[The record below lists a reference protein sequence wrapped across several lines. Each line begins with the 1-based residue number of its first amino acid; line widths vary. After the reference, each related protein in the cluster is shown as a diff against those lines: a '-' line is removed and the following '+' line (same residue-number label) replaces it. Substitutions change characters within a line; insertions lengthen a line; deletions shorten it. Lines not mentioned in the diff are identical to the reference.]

1 MNLKLTLPIVVLV
14 ATIFGTITLMAT
26 SSRVNPTQPEAIL
39 TTVRTMEV
47 LPKRVAM
54 TVHSQG
60 SVSPRTETNL
70 VPEVSGRVI
79 WISPKLVSGGSFEAN
94 EVLLRIDDRDYKS
107 ASGRAQAALDRA
119 GAENEHSRFE
129 LQRLRKLESRQL
141 ASRSQMEGALRV
153 ARIADANLNDAQLA
167 LEQAQR
173 DLSRTEIIVPFSGLV
188 RNERVDVGQFI
199 SRGTSIATVYATD
212 FVEVRLPIA
221 NEQLA
226 YLNIPLTQHGEFDET
241 IAPNVTLRASYAG
254 REFSWNARL
263 VRAEAEIDAKSRMVF
278 VVARVDNTQTV
289 LSNDPPLRVGQFVR
303 ADIEGTSA
311 DAIVELPR
319 SAIRNNE
326 QVLIV
331 DSEDRLHFRDVVIM
345 RFYRDKAYVIGGL
358 EAGERICVSQIQTV
372 VEGMRVN
379 TQEPENNGLESS

>member
-1 MNLKLTLPIVVLV
+1 MTIDELKTNSPDSRPSCHHFRNNNVNGDKFARKSDSARGHSDDCTDYGSTPKAGRHDRSLPRVGLS
-14 ATIFGTITLMAT
+14 TNRNQPR
-26 SSRVNPTQPEAIL
+26 SRGFRQSHL
-39 TTVRTMEV
+39 D
-47 LPKRVAM
+47 
-54 TVHSQG
+54 
-60 SVSPRTETNL
+60 
-70 VPEVSGRVI
+70 
-79 WISPKLVSGGSFEAN
+79 SFEAN

-199 SRGTSIATVYATD
+199 CRGTSIATVYATD

-278 VVARVDNTQTV
+278 VGARVDNTQTV

-345 RFYRDKAYVIGGL
+345 RFYRDKAYVIDGL

>member
-1 MNLKLTLPIVVLV
+1 MI
-14 ATIFGTITLMAT
+14 
-26 SSRVNPTQPEAIL
+26 
-39 TTVRTMEV
+39 
-47 LPKRVAM
+47 
-54 TVHSQG
+54 
-60 SVSPRTETNL
+60 
-70 VPEVSGRVI
+70 
-79 WISPKLVSGGSFEAN
+79 
-94 EVLLRIDDRDYKS
+94 
-107 ASGRAQAALDRA
+107 
-119 GAENEHSRFE
+119 
-129 LQRLRKLESRQL
+129 
-141 ASRSQMEGALRV
+141 
-153 ARIADANLNDAQLA
+153 
-167 LEQAQR
+167 
-173 DLSRTEIIVPFSGLV
+173 TEIGRQGGEF
-188 RNERVDVGQFI
+188 
-199 SRGTSIATVYATD
+199 
-212 FVEVRLPIA
+212 
-221 NEQLA
+221 
-226 YLNIPLTQHGEFDET
+226 TQHGEFDET

-345 RFYRDKAYVIGGL
+345 RFYRDKAYVIDGL

>member
-1 MNLKLTLPIVVLV
+1 MNLKLILPMVVL
-14 ATIFGTITLMAT
+14 AITIFGTITLMAT
-26 SSRVNPTQPEAIL
+26 SSQVNPTQPEAIL
-39 TTVRTMEV
+39 TTVRTMEI

-60 SVSPRTETNL
+60 TVSPRTETNL
-70 VPEVSGRVI
+70 VPEVSGRVV
-79 WISPKLVSGGSFEAN
+79 WVSPKLVSGGSFDAN
-94 EVLLRIDDRDYKS
+94 EVLLRIDDRDYE
-107 ASGRAQAALDRA
+107 AVAGRAQAALDRA
-119 GAENEHSRFE
+119 KAENEYSRFE

-141 ASRSQMEGALRV
+141 ASRSHMEGALRV

-167 LEQAQR
+167 LEQAER

-221 NEQLA
+221 DEQLA
-226 YLNIPLTQHGEFDET
+226 YLNIPLTQRGEFEEA

-263 VRAEAEIDAKSRMVF
+263 VRTEAEIDTKSRMVF
-278 VVARVDNTQTV
+278 VVARVDNAQTAS
-289 LSNDPPLRVGQFVR
+289 SNKPPLRVGQFVS
-303 ADIEGTSA
+303 ADIEGRSA

-319 SAIRNNE
+319 SALRNND
-326 QVLIV
+326 QVLII
-331 DSEDRLHFRDVVIM
+331 DSDDRLHFRDVVLM
-345 RFYRDKAYVIGGL
+345 RVYRDKAYVIAGL
-358 EAGERICVSQIQTV
+358 EAGDRICVSQIQTV

-379 TQEPENNGLESS
+379 PQEPESDGSESS